1 MSAVHEHYMAM
12 ALQLAQTAAEEGETP
27 AGCVIVDGC
36 ETPRGESPV
45 LGRAYNQVELLRDP
59 TAHAEM
65 LAITQATEAL
75 GDWRLTN
82 TILYVTKEP
91 CAMCAGAIILARVP
105 FVVMGVA
112 DLERGGHS
120 VFSIL
125 AHPNLNHR
133 CDYVCGVLE
142 APCLAILQ
150 DFFKSRRSD
159 NDDMD
164 DEGQSVHGERES

>member
-27 AGCVIVDGC
+27 TGCVIIDGYS
-36 ETPRGESPV
+36 TARTESPV

-82 TILYVTKEP
+82 TMLYVTKEP
-91 CAMCAGAIILARVP
+91 CTMCAGAIILARVP
-105 FVVMGVA
+105 LVVMGVA
-112 DLERGGHS
+112 DPERGGHS
-120 VFSIL
+120 VFNIF
-125 AHPNLNHR
+125 AHPNLNHS
-133 CDYVCGVLE
+133 CEYIFGVLE

-150 DFFKSRRSD
+150 EFFRNRRAAETD
-159 NDDMD
+159 LNEAGRMMEDQDD
-164 DEGQSVHGERES
+164 S